1 MKHDMTHDMTHPGI
15 APEVADASFLDLRGV
30 SKHFGPVR
38 AVDGVDLEVARGE
51 FFSLLGPSGCGKT
64 TLLRMLAGFEYP
76 TTGEIRIDGA
86 DMSTVPPN
94 HRPTNMVFQNYAI
107 FPHLDVGQ
115 NIAYGL
121 RQDRLPKGEKDAR
134 VNGMLEMIKLPGY
147 ADRRAHELSGG
158 QRQRVALARALIRQP
173 KVLLLD
179 EPLGALDKKLREE
192 MQIELRELQESLRI
206 TFVFVTHDQEEALTM
221 SDRIAVMS
229 GGKVLQVAEPHELY
243 ERPSCAE
250 VANFIGTMNFAEGVV
265 RGREGDWTV
274 VEARGLGTIRALAG
288 PAVDTTPGAKVV
300 VAVRP
305 EKLSLSAQELKT
317 AEAGRQSVAGSI
329 AAAAYL
335 GDRSHYFVKVE
346 GLDRPFAVAAQNV
359 DRSVEGW
366 LSAGIAVRIGWSEDA
381 LVLLPP
387 G

>member
-1 MKHDMTHDMTHPGI
+1 
-15 APEVADASFLDLRGV
+15 
-30 SKHFGPVR
+30 
-38 AVDGVDLEVARGE
+38 
-51 FFSLLGPSGCGKT
+51 
-64 TLLRMLAGFEYP
+64 
-76 TTGEIRIDGA
+76 
-86 DMSTVPPN
+86 
-94 HRPTNMVFQNYAI
+94 
-107 FPHLDVGQ
+107 
-115 NIAYGL
+115 
-121 RQDRLPKGEKDAR
+121 
-134 VNGMLEMIKLPGY
+134 MLEMIKLPGY

-250 VANFIGTMNFAEGVV
+250 VADFIGTMNFAEASCAVARATGRWWRRAGSARSGRSPGR
-265 RGREGDWTV
+265 RGHHARRQGGRGGAAG
-274 VEARGLGTIRALAG
+274 EAEPQRRGTE
-288 PAVDTTPGAKVV
+288 D
-300 VAVRP
+300 
-305 EKLSLSAQELKT
+305 

-366 LSAGIAVRIGWSEDA
+366 LSSGVAVRIGWSEDA